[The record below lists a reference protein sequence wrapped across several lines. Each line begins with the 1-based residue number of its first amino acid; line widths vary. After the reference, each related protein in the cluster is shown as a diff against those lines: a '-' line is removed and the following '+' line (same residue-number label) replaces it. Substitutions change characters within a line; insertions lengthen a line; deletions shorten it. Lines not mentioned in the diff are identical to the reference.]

1 MHFVKSN
8 PRAFYCMSDDSMNEG
23 YNEETKIERD
33 VVISYN
39 HALYVCDRSYS
50 NSSLQPTLQWAHEK
64 IGADDR

>member
-1 MHFVKSN
+1 
-8 PRAFYCMSDDSMNEG
+8 MSDDSMNEG